1 MSINQRVKEVRA
13 ALGLSQAKFAKEI
26 SVSNGYIAGIELGKR
41 GVNDRLVK
49 LICAAFQVREEWL
62 REGKGEMFQPAPNA
76 LSQRMEGIFR
86 ELRPEFQAYVL
97 DQIVR
102 LLELQRAGARQR
114 HWMDRPAPAPGNCMA
129 MPPET
134 AHGRFAYAFAQQKK
148 HPPGALGQSS

>member
-102 LLELQRAGARQR
+102 LLELQR
-114 HWMDRPAPAPGNCMA
+114 
-129 MPPET
+129 ELEKT
-134 AHGRFAYAFAQQKK
+134 E
-148 HPPGALGQSS
+148 